1 MKKKRQVFS
10 HMIPIQN
17 IRSEVGEDK
26 RVYLLKEK
34 TKNRLMKKLIDL
46 FQKNQ
51 YFRIHLDDTGTF
63 VWNNING
70 KNSIKEL
77 GSILRTHNNVKDIV
91 QPEERV
97 ERFIIMLLKNKF
109 IKISEEKEGPV

>member
-1 MKKKRQVFS
+1 
-10 HMIPIQN
+10 MIPVKN
-17 IRSEVGEDK
+17 IKSEEGDDK
-26 RVYLLKEK
+26 RIFLLKEK
-34 TKNRLMKKLIDL
+34 SKNRFMKRLIDL

-97 ERFIIMLLKNKF
+97 ERFILMLLKNKF